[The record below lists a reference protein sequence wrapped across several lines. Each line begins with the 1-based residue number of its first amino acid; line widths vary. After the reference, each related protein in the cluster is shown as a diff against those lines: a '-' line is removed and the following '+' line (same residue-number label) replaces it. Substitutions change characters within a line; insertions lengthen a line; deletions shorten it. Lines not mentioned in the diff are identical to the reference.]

1 MKSFEKN
8 NIYGF
13 RKSKV
18 TKSLCGAI
26 LGATIIFGGNQLAE
40 PVLGS
45 LTDNFIS
52 TVHADEIENYAMTYS
67 LPGDKPTK
75 TGNFEV
81 TFIEV
86 DSNNKPTLKGYSTMD
101 MVHDL
106 YKNKPFG
113 F

>member
-45 LTDNFIS
+45 
-52 TVHADEIENYAMTYS
+52 
-67 LPGDKPTK
+67 
-75 TGNFEV
+75 
-81 TFIEV
+81 
-86 DSNNKPTLKGYSTMD
+86 
-101 MVHDL
+101 
-106 YKNKPFG
+106 
-113 F
+113 